1 VASWV
6 TGIAAVTLF
15 QEDLDAAKDFYRDV
29 FELPVYFE
37 DPDSAVFQFGAT
49 LINLLKASEANDLI
63 APAAVAAAT
72 SGSRIQFTLAVD
84 DVDAICQRL
93 ASRGVTLL
101 NGPVDRSWGPRTAS
115 FQDPGGHI
123 WEIATG

>member
-1 VASWV
+1 MASWV